1 MNKFKMNTMKKITT
15 FLIVTT
21 LTLCFQSNIFGQT
34 FLNGSFEVT
43 TANCNYGL
51 SNSMFN
57 GMMSNNFAIGSAEQI
72 DIMQGTCGYGTAE
85 QGNYFIGLAVD
96 INNTLTDGVSFK
108 LSSSIVAGNTYLLKF
123 YARKD
128 AAYNANLLEVGYSTD
143 SISFGTST
151 YTASLPTTS
160 WGLVSFQFTP
170 SINSRF
176 ITIRTIAGTY
186 GWNFVD
192 DFTITETTGI
202 HDNSNENHFVHLFP
216 NPTLSDVTI
225 NSEKEIASVLVY
237 DFTGKLVRRIE
248 ANAFETKIDMT
259 TLAKGFYTFTI
270 ISKDSS
276 LKTIKVVRE

>member
-1 MNKFKMNTMKKITT
+1 MKKINT
-15 FLIVTT
+15 LLAVTV
-21 LTLCFQSNIFGQT
+21 LTLCFQINIFGQT

-51 SNSMFN
+51 SNPMFN
-57 GMMSNNFAIGSAEQI
+57 SMMSNNFAIGSASQI
-72 DIMQGTCGYGTAE
+72 DIMQSTCGYGTAE

-96 INNTLTDGVSFK
+96 INNTLTDGVAFK
-108 LSSSIVAGNTYLLKF
+108 LSSSIIAGNTYLLKF

-128 AAYNANLLEVGYSTD
+128 AAYNANLLEVGYSAD

-170 SINSRF
+170 SINCKF

-202 HDNSNENHFVHLFP
+202 HDYLNESNSIHLFP
-216 NPTLSDVTI
+216 NPTSSDVTI
-225 NSEKEIASVLVY
+225 NSEKEIASILVY

-248 ANAFETKIDMT
+248 ANTFESKIDMSA
-259 TLAKGFYTFTI
+259 LAKGFYTFTI

-276 LKTIKVVRE
+276 QKTIKVVKE